1 MEKKKILITGA
12 SGIIGE
18 ACYRIIKAEAE
29 HELFLVSSGAA
40 NFNNIEDAVIFE
52 LSALDKQ
59 GLKKICLDIRPE
71 VIINAISMS
80 DLAICEKEKRLAWE
94 LNAYVV
100 ENLARVS
107 KIIESHLITF
117 SSDQVFDGR
126 KGPYL
131 EKDLPGPV
139 NYYGKSKHAA
149 ENFCLSGGSKFTIIR
164 HSEVYGKSYHNK
176 CDLACRILRKLDE
189 GERVGLSN
197 VNYFNPVYSDD
208 IAIAVL
214 KVMQKKRYGIYNAAG
229 ADYLSYFEFGKYIAE
244 IYGYNPNNV
253 FPVPSQVYSPE
264 VFLPE
269 KAGLINLK
277 SETDLNIKFSGVES
291 GLLSLKYKNEKSS
304 KFGI

>member
-1 MEKKKILITGA
+1 MEKKKILISGA

-18 ACYRIIKAEAE
+18 SCYRIIKTEAE
-29 HELFLVSSGAA
+29 HELFLVSSNAA
-40 NFNNIEDAVIFE
+40 NFNNIDDAVVFE

-59 GLKKICLDIRPE
+59 GLKKICLDIRPD
-71 VIINAISMS
+71 VIINATSMS
-80 DLAICEKEKRLAWE
+80 DLTQCEKEKRLAWE

-107 KIIESHLITF
+107 KIIECHLITF

-126 KGPYL
+126 KGPYQ
-131 EKDLPGPV
+131 EQDLPGPV
-139 NYYGKSKHAA
+139 NYFGKSKHAA
-149 ENFCLSGGSKFTIIR
+149 ENFCHTGCSKYTIIR
-164 HSEVYGKSYHNK
+164 HSAVYGKSNHGK
-176 CDLACRILRKLDE
+176 CDLACRILAKLDE

-197 VNYFNPVYSDD
+197 VNFFNPVYSDD

-214 KVMQKKRYGIYNAAG
+214 KAIQKDRYGIYHAAG
-229 ADYLSYFEFGKYIAE
+229 SDYISYFEFGKYVAE
-244 IYGYNPNNV
+244 IYGYNTNNIY
-253 FPVPSQVYSPE
+253 PVPSQVYSPD

-269 KAGLINLK
+269 KAGLVNLK